1 MEQAAFDIRLFDH
14 PNEWRHIR
22 MEVFQKEQGF
32 QNEFDALDAQALHL
46 CAYHNEEA
54 IGCLRLY
61 SEDPTKKHWHLGR
74 LAVLAPW
81 RHLHVA
87 TTLLQAA
94 KQLLTEA
101 GASTITLDAQ
111 SHLQAFYERSG
122 YSVCG
127 PTFHEEHVLHV
138 PMRTCL
144 GEPRTC

>member
-61 SEDPTKKHWHLGR
+61 SEDPTKKT
-74 LAVLAPW
+74 LASG
-81 RHLHVA
+81 
-87 TTLLQAA
+87 TT
-94 KQLLTEA
+94 
-101 GASTITLDAQ
+101 G
-111 SHLQAFYERSG
+111 RSG
-122 YSVCG
+122 SLAAFACG
-127 PTFHEEHVLHV
+127 HHAAAGSETAAHGSRRIHDHAG
-138 PMRTCL
+138 RTKPSAGIL
-144 GEPRTC
+144 